1 MNASNH
7 DNENIPGASV
17 NLVILSGTV
26 DSMPKINTASNS
38 SQYAVWSIAVSKL
51 IKSRETDEMRQISS
65 WYNLISYN
73 QNIVDICSKL
83 KKGDEILIQGS
94 LNVRTWVDQDS
105 NQKRTKYEINV
116 EKISKSSSGSA
127 GRGNSNSNEDMLSDA
142 MPF

>member
-1 MNASNH
+1 MSNDS
-7 DNENIPGASV
+7 DNVSGSSV

-26 DSMPKINTASNS
+26 DSMPKINTASNN

-83 KKGDEILIQGS
+83 KKGDEILIQGA

-116 EKISKSSSGSA
+116 EKISKISGMIHNKGHASSNDDG
-127 GRGNSNSNEDMLSDA
+127 LSDA